1 MRVKIVE
8 VVSCAVLD
16 NGIRVL
22 TATAVFQALS
32 KSRKGKSSETYRA
45 DRMPSFINA
54 NNPQPFVDE
63 QVKGWTELM
72 TYIDLNGK
80 EKTGYDARILRG
92 AVKYPLPQ
100 KGFMQLRQSRTVRLS
115 LLK

>member
-1 MRVKIVE
+1 
-8 VVSCAVLD
+8 
-16 NGIRVL
+16 
-22 TATAVFQALS
+22 
-32 KSRKGKSSETYRA
+32 
-45 DRMPSFINA
+45 MPSFINA